1 MECSEAVTGIGFCF
15 FFFTCLPDGLEMIVV
30 EERLGCKREC
40 RDSSEE
46 DVPGREEVA
55 LDEEGTAAG
64 IAS

>member
-1 MECSEAVTGIGFCF
+1 
-15 FFFTCLPDGLEMIVV
+15 MIVV
-30 EERLGCKREC
+30 AERLGCEREC